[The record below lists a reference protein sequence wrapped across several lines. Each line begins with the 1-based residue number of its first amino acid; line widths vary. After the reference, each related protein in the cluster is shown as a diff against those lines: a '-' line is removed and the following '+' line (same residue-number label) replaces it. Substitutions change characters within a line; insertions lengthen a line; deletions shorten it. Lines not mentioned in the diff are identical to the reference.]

1 MNTSG
6 EAADQIVKMFLD
18 GADRLV
24 RLSGTGAKHGA
35 VLLYSLA
42 KQQKK
47 TKGRARLETM
57 LRSGKPLKVYTFKE
71 SDLPQFKKVADQ
83 YGILYSVLKEKDK
96 TGGVFDVMVRA
107 EDDSKIAR
115 ITERFNLAKVDVTEL
130 RAEIVD
136 EKMKEQEKGKEK
148 KKENVQAP
156 NNPETE
162 RPTKSPSQILADDI
176 LSAPIQGDKATPQ
189 NPLVARTETVRN
201 ESPLRQSPNPN
212 SIPSER
218 ESNITDTTRSGDMR
232 KEGKVEK
239 RPSVKKQIEQI
250 KREKEKNAKKAPE
263 RSRGKSHSKNKKS
276 KERNGR

>member
-1 MNTSG
+1 
-6 EAADQIVKMFLD
+6 
-18 GADRLV
+18 
-24 RLSGTGAKHGA
+24 
-35 VLLYSLA
+35 
-42 KQQKK
+42 
-47 TKGRARLETM
+47 
-57 LRSGKPLKVYTFKE
+57 
-71 SDLPQFKKVADQ
+71 
-83 YGILYSVLKEKDK
+83 
-96 TGGVFDVMVRA
+96 MVRA
-107 EDDSKIAR
+107 EDESKIAR

-136 EKMKEQEKGKEK
+136 DKMKEQEKGKEK

-212 SIPSER
+212 STPSER
-218 ESNITDTTRSGDMR
+218 ESNITDITKSGDMR

-250 KREKEKNAKKAPE
+250 KREKEKKAKKAPE

-276 KERNGR
+276 KERNAR